1 MIEQPLAAQSEIA
14 TDARQQVIYVSGE
27 MGARSVMYAVFDLF
41 PKLFGYHLNDG
52 TGKITSWSPLGVTY
66 TNAVGQ
72 NVDVRI
78 DGEWKLTLEIF
89 RDLGTAMAVAL
100 LLIYFVLVIQIRSVM
115 VPLLIMA
122 TIPLA
127 LIGVLIGFAILGA
140 TKGTYFNAT
149 SMIGVIALAGI
160 VVKNAI
166 IYLAYLDELKE
177 RKMLLTEALM
187 EAGRVRLLP
196 ILLTSLTAIL
206 GSLTIIADPVWEGL
220 AWAIIFGLSVS
231 TILTLIILPL
241 LYQTFEGKKWE
252 NE

>member
-1 MIEQPLAAQSEIA
+1 
-14 TDARQQVIYVSGE
+14 
-27 MGARSVMYAVFDLF
+27 MG
-41 PKLFGYHLNDG
+41 
-52 TGKITSWSPLGVTY
+52 
-66 TNAVGQ
+66 
-72 NVDVRI
+72 
-78 DGEWKLTLEIF
+78 
-89 RDLGTAMAVAL
+89 VAL
-100 LLIYFVLVIQIRSVM
+100 LMIYFVLVVQLRSLV

-127 LIGVLIGFAILGA
+127 MIGVLVGFAFLGVI
-140 TKGTYFNAT
+140 KGTFFNAT

-177 RKMLLTEALM
+177 QGLELTQALM

-206 GSLTIIADPVWEGL
+206 GSLTIITDPVWEGL

-231 TILTLIILPL
+231 TVLTLIIFPL

-252 NE
+252 KK